1 MSGEPEVTKSPTT
14 QDLEAWLGLAR
25 DISPRSRQRLADNVT
40 DLFLAEDARL
50 TERERNL
57 ILEIL
62 HKLIREVE
70 ADVRRDLAEQLSR
83 TESVPRELIV
93 ELANDDIDIA
103 RPILLRSDVLHDPD
117 LIEVVR
123 NRTRDHRLAVAL
135 RDGLSEDVTDTLVRH
150 GDEDVLVAMLR
161 NQDARLSRFAS
172 EYLVAESEQTDAFQ
186 EPLLRRADLPPDLAM
201 RMYWWVSAALRRHI
215 LLRYPVDA
223 LIVDEFIEDST
234 AHALDNRNRDGGA
247 TADSARKLI
256 ERMRE
261 RRELTPRFMIHALRA
276 GRVSVFSHAL
286 AAWCDVSELMARRI
300 IFDGGVES
308 LAVVCKATGI
318 SRQDFELLFLL
329 TRSVAEGRVARSP
342 AAIESSL
349 SLFDRLEE
357 EKAIR
362 VLRLWRRR
370 PEYESALQRVPGDKN
385 GYASA

>member
-1 MSGEPEVTKSPTT
+1 MSGEPDVTKSPTT

-40 DLFLAEDARL
+40 DLFLADDARL
-50 TERERNL
+50 TERERGL
-57 ILEIL
+57 VLEIL
-62 HKLIREVE
+62 HRLIREVE

-83 TESVPRELIV
+83 AETVPRELIV
-93 ELANDDIDIA
+93 ELANDEIDIA
-103 RPILLRSDVLHDPD
+103 RPILLRSEVLRDPD
-117 LIEVVR
+117 LMEIVR
-123 NRTRDHRLAVAL
+123 NRTREHRLAVAL

-150 GDEDVLVAMLR
+150 ADEDVLVAMLR
-161 NQDARLSRFAS
+161 NRDARLSRFAS

-223 LIVDEFIEDST
+223 LVVDEFIEDST
-234 AHALDNRNRDGGA
+234 AHALDNRNRDGA
-247 TADSARKLI
+247 PASDTARKLI
-256 ERMRE
+256 ERVRE

-276 GRVSVFSHAL
+276 GRVSVFTHAL
-286 AAWCDVSELMARRI
+286 AAWSDVSETMARRI

-318 SRQDFELLFLL
+318 DRQDFEMLFLL
-329 TRSVAEGRVARSP
+329 TRSATEGRVARSP
-342 AAIESSL
+342 AAIEGSL
-349 SLFDRLEE
+349 SLYDRLEE
-357 EKAIR
+357 EQATR

-370 PEYESALQRVPGDKN
+370 PEYESALQEVPGDKH
-385 GYASA
+385 GHASA